1 MANIDF
7 NRRNDE
13 NIVLFFTTIL
23 FVATILTF
31 VHFYSSRSK
40 MEQDV
45 YLSSSVETAQSL
57 VVLMNYNSDFTAA
70 LQTANMYNMATPF
83 TIKFTNFKVRNPE
96 HKPDTWELKSLEFL
110 ESNPMKPYTF
120 EYERVERGAD
130 PQFRFMAPLRA
141 NVGCL
146 ECHGDP
152 AGELDATGFPKE
164 GLQLGDFAGGISI
177 TLEGAYLHEF
187 NKYQRKFLIIIIE
200 LGLLA
205 ALFGFYLWRL
215 RIYRS
220 NSEEDAE
227 DERHKHTP
235 YPTLPTRRHAGSRRR
250 Y

>member
-13 NIVLFFTTIL
+13 NIVLFFTAIL
-23 FVATILTF
+23 VVATILTF
-31 VHFYSSRSK
+31 VHFYSSRQK
-40 MEQDV
+40 MEQEV

-120 EYERVERGAD
+120 EYTQAEKRKD
-130 PQFRFMAPLRA
+130 PLFRFMAPLRA

-164 GLQLGDFAGGISI
+164 GLQLGDFAGAISI
-177 TLEGAYLHEF
+177 TLEGDYLHNF
-187 NKYQRKFLIIIIE
+187 NKYQRKFLLIVIE

-215 RIYRS
+215 RIHR
-220 NSEEDAE
+220 NGSEEEVEEA
-227 DERHKHTP
+227 KHRDYTSRP
-235 YPTLPTRRHAGSRRR
+235 SRRAPGSRRR

>member
-1 MANIDF
+1 MANINF

-13 NIVLFFTTIL
+13 NIVLFFTAIL

-31 VHFYSSRSK
+31 VHFYSSRVK
-40 MEQDV
+40 MEQEV

-83 TIKFTNFKVRNPE
+83 TIKFTNFKVRNPAY
-96 HKPDTWELKSLEFL
+96 KPDEWEIKSLEYL
-110 ESNPMKPYTF
+110 YSNPMKPYTF
-120 EYERVERGAD
+120 EYERVTGRKDAT
-130 PQFRFMAPLRA
+130 FRFMAPLRA

-164 GLQLGDFAGGISI
+164 GLKLGDFAGGISI
-177 TLEGAYLHEF
+177 SVAGDYLQNF
-187 NKYQRKFLIIIIE
+187 NKYQRKFLIIVIE

-205 ALFGFYLWRL
+205 ILFGFYLWRL
-215 RIYRS
+215 RLYRS
-220 NSEEDAE
+220 EPDDEPEET
-227 DERHKHTP
+227 RHRS
-235 YPTLPTRRHAGSRRR
+235 YPTRRQPGSRRR